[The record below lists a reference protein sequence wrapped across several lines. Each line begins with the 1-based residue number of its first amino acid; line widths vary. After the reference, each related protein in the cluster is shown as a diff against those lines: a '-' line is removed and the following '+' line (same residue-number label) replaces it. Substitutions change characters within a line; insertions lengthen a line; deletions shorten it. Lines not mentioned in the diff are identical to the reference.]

1 MLNFYQNGK
10 IRKKDEKPAYFFLS
24 HISDLDFN
32 SKKKTELVQIENYK
46 KIDAFNIKKE
56 KINEIDFSDPDV
68 LKINLSNSQVE
79 ESKSLN
85 NIQEDESEN
94 KINSKSQINNNVIY
108 NNKNIAQQTNK
119 SILAKPKKGKNIKKN
134 NKGKKNNFIDSNISI
149 SNNRSKESQYSSK
162 SGESTK
168 KTHNLL
174 KTRNTPEKFPNDYL
188 SIDPSSE
195 DEKQI
200 ESQKEEE
207 INLNINSL
215 YYNKIIENGIVMNPE
230 YNPKNEI
237 EEELEGF
244 DLMSIDSK
252 ELFRKDYMKK
262 KFFQNI
268 KAEIK
273 IVYFDRTV
281 RPLHAIFV
289 FNEKSS
295 LNLERKLFSG
305 GYNADEFTSFCSK
318 MAKKNFP
325 VKVELLVNF
334 VDMSYEEGLYL
345 DGINKDLY
353 IDIYFL
359 IDIFNDH

>member
-1 MLNFYQNGK
+1 MLNFYQDGK

-56 KINEIDFSDPDV
+56 NINEIDFSEPDV

-94 KINSKSQINNNVIY
+94 KINSKCQTNNNTN

-119 SILAKPKKGKNIKKN
+119 NVLSKPKKGKNIKKN
-134 NKGKKNNFIDSNISI
+134 NRGKKNNFIGSNISI

-162 SGESTK
+162 SGKSTK
-168 KTHNLL
+168 RTHFLL
-174 KTRNTPEKFPNDYL
+174 KTRNSPEKFPEDYL

-207 INLNINSL
+207 INLNSNSL

-230 YNPKNEI
+230 YDPKNEI
-237 EEELEGF
+237 EEELEGL

-252 ELFRKDYMKK
+252 ELFRKEDMKK

-273 IVYFDRTV
+273 IVYFDRNM

-289 FNEKSS
+289 FNEKNS
-295 LNLERKLFSG
+295 LYLERKLFSG
-305 GYNADEFTSFCSK
+305 GYNADEFTSFCSE
-318 MAKKNFP
+318 MSKKDIP

-359 IDIFNDH
+359 IDIFNEH